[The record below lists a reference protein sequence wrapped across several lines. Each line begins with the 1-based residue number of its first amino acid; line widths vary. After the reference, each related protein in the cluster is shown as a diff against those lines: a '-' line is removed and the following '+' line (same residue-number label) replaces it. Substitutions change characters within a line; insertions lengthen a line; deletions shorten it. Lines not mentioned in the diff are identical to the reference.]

1 MQAAPS
7 PRSGL
12 AGYRRREGKERGAS
26 RLSNRPDGPAREGAG
41 LREPDDRPGDSLVA
55 DLVPTPSPL
64 ELTLSEAELSLA
76 LATIRGENGEKK
88 PSPSTLA
95 KEKNRKIPIYGGF
108 RSG

>member
-12 AGYRRREGKERGAS
+12 AGYRRREEKERGAS
-26 RLSNRPDGPAREGAG
+26 RLSNRPDGAAREGAG
-41 LREPDDRPGDSLVA
+41 LRELDDRPGDSLVA

-64 ELTLSEAELSLA
+64 ELTLSEAELSPSPPF
-76 LATIRGENGEKK
+76 GEKPGRK
-88 PSPSTLA
+88 SPRHQTSPKRET
-95 KEKNRKIPIYGGF
+95 PIYGGF